1 MKGLR
6 HLQKGDKIGIYSPS
20 SPASATSPLRYER
33 AKDWLEQKGFIV
45 VPGSL
50 TGKEDHYRS
59 GTIQERAAE
68 LNELMAREDLS
79 CIMSMIGGTNS
90 NSLLPYL
97 DFELLIKHPKIMI
110 GYSDATAILLAAYEK
125 TGLPVFY
132 GPALVPSF
140 GEFEPFVNHT
150 YQSFEDILIHPQSLP
165 YQVKKPPFWTDERI
179 NWEEKIREKEKRP
192 NDWMSV
198 IEGQAEGRL
207 IGGNLNAMYGIWGS
221 EFMPQ
226 IQKGDILLIE
236 DCMKTAS
243 TVEKN
248 FSLLKING
256 VFERVSG
263 ILLGKHELFDDEGT
277 GKRPHDLLLEVL
289 GDTKRPLIA
298 EFDSAHTHPML
309 TMPIGTQVKMNATS
323 REVWLT
329 EAWI

>member
-1 MKGLR
+1 
-6 HLQKGDKIGIYSPS
+6 
-20 SPASATSPLRYER
+20 
-33 AKDWLEQKGFIV
+33 
-45 VPGSL
+45 
-50 TGKEDHYRS
+50 
-59 GTIQERAAE
+59 
-68 LNELMAREDLS
+68 
-79 CIMSMIGGTNS
+79 
-90 NSLLPYL
+90 
-97 DFELLIKHPKIMI
+97 
-110 GYSDATAILLAAYEK
+110 
-125 TGLPVFY
+125 
-132 GPALVPSF
+132 
-140 GEFEPFVNHT
+140 
-150 YQSFEDILIHPQSLP
+150 
-165 YQVKKPPFWTDERI
+165 
-179 NWEEKIREKEKRP
+179 
-192 NDWMSV
+192 
-198 IEGQAEGRL
+198 
-207 IGGNLNAMYGIWGS
+207 
-221 EFMPQ
+221 MPQ